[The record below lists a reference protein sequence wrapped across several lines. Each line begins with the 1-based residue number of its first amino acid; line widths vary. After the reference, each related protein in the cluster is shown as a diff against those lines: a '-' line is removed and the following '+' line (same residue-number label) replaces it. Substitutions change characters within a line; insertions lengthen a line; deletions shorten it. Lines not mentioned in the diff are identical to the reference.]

1 MTYILDKNL
10 EQQKS
15 VKQRGNYKLASVC
28 LQLSMDTDKKSY
40 LYLFEKIFIVIL
52 FTVSLQNM

>member
-10 EQQKS
+10 EQHMS
-15 VKQRGNYKLASVC
+15 VGQRSDNKLALAC
-28 LQLSMDTDKKSY
+28 LQLSMDSHKKSY